1 MSAAQNHLDVDPEN
15 VNWQSFSSY
24 TGFRYHLLNVDVEN
38 RVIDLMFQF
47 DANEKCFYHAH
58 HQPSSTLVLQ
68 GEQHIWEKDEKGK
81 ETHKVRRAG
90 EFGISNQKEVHIEG
104 GGPDGGVIYQ
114 NIRCGV
120 DPVYS
125 ILNADLSTR
134 IDVSLEDFAKAL
146 DEQNN

>member
-1 MSAAQNHLDVDPEN
+1 M
-15 VNWQSFSSY
+15 
-24 TGFRYHLLNVDVEN
+24 
-38 RVIDLMFQF
+38 
-47 DANEKCFYHAH
+47 
-58 HQPSSTLVLQ
+58 
-68 GEQHIWEKDEKGK
+68 
-81 ETHKVRRAG
+81 RRAG

-114 NIRCGV
+114 NIRCGA

-125 ILNADLSTR
+125 ILNDDLSTR